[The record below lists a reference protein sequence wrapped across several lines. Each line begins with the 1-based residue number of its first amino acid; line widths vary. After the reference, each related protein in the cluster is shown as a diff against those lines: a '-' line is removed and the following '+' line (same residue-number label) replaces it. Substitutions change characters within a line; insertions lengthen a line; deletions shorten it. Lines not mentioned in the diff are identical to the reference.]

1 MGELVLLCG
10 RDPFAYKGGSESFE
24 RAVGLLARDLGL
36 RAHFFAVSN
45 RTRVTEHEEGTLHL
59 VRSAPGMARAFNAA
73 LHRPA
78 LQRALTGFLARRP
91 GPHVIHAFGAWGE
104 IGHRARDALRA
115 RGVAVEL
122 VTTAWMAIEHETLA
136 KLDDAEAA
144 RFGPVE
150 LLHRF
155 ELWLTRWW
163 SGPYEARGYRASRH
177 VLVNY
182 ESVRGFLRDYYGDGI
197 AVRRITYTPP
207 TAWDA
212 LPPRVRAEPPL
223 ILTMSRH
230 DGRKGL
236 DVLIAALAR
245 LRDRGVAFRAC
256 LPGGGVLLGAH
267 REQVRRL
274 GLEDR
279 VELPGRVPAV
289 MPYLRR
295 ADVFVLP
302 STQEGSGSVAV
313 LEALQAGCA
322 IVSTD
327 VDGMPE
333 DLTDER
339 DALLVAPSDP
349 VALAEALE
357 RLLADPALRERLGTA
372 ARATYEA
379 RFSPEAAAADLGA
392 VYAELGLPARAI
404 AAATRAT
411 SAAVTDGPD
420 GR

>member
-36 RAHFFAVSN
+36 HAHFFAVSN
-45 RTRVTEHEEGTLHL
+45 RTEVVEHEEGSLHL
-59 VRSAPGMARAFNAA
+59 VRSVPGMARAFNAV

-78 LQRALTGFLARRP
+78 LQRGIVGFLAGRP

-104 IGHRARDALRA
+104 IGRAIRDTLRA

-122 VTTAWMAIEHETLA
+122 ITTAWMAIEHETQA
-136 KLDDAEAA
+136 KLDDSQAA
-144 RFGPVE
+144 RVGPVS

-163 SGPYEARGYRASRH
+163 SGPYEHRGYRASH
-177 VLVNY
+177 CVLVNY
-182 ESVRGFLRDYYGDGI
+182 ESVRGFLHEYYGDDMTI
-197 AVRRITYTPP
+197 RRIAYTPP
-207 TAWDA
+207 TGWDA
-212 LPPRVRAEPPL
+212 LPPRTSAEPPL
-223 ILTMSRH
+223 VLTVSRH

-236 DVLIAALAR
+236 DVLIDALAL

-267 REQVRRL
+267 RAQVRRL
-274 GLEDR
+274 DLEDR
-279 VELPGRVPAV
+279 VELPGRVPEV

-302 STQEGSGSVAV
+302 STQEGSGSVSV

-327 VDGMPE
+327 VDGLPE
-333 DLTDER
+333 DLTDEQ

-349 VALAEALE
+349 AVLAAALE
-357 RLLADPALRERLGTA
+357 RLIGDRGLRERLGAA

-379 RFSPEAAAADLGA
+379 RFSPAVAAADLGA

-404 AAATRAT
+404 ASATRAT
-411 SAAVTDGPD
+411 SASVTDGPD